1 VEDIM
6 QERTIGIGHNGS
18 PLETV
23 CPPWL
28 LGAEVAIFRRER
40 PVTTAGRAR
49 TREWVLR
56 FERRSPPFIEPLM
69 GWTGGDDPLANEVEL
84 TFRSREEAVG
94 YAERYGLTY
103 RVRPDASEELGS
115 ERDRSVAEAVG
126 AVVWLS
132 RLQAGYGRCDLSDRP
147 DLERAFVN
155 PAAVFASPDD
165 VVRHPLLS
173 LDCKREILWRWA
185 WDEYLIEIAQDEGMA
200 EGPPSRL
207 AEVKAAL
214 RLLGTAWSPDP
225 AAPAMFA
232 VRLDRQD
239 LPLAA

>member
-6 QERTIGIGHNGS
+6 QERPIGIGHNG
-18 PLETV
+18 PPTEAA

-28 LGAEVAIFRRER
+28 LGAEAAIVRRER
-40 PVTTAGRAR
+40 PATTGGRAR
-49 TREWVLR
+49 TKEWVLR

-94 YAERYGLTY
+94 YAERYGLAY
-103 RVRPDASEELGS
+103 RVRPDAPEERGWVC
-115 ERDRSVAEAVG
+115 DRSAAEAIG

-132 RLQAGYGRCDLSDRP
+132 RLQASYGRCDLSGCP
-147 DLERAFVN
+147 DLDRALVN

-173 LDCKREILWRWA
+173 RDCKREILWRWA
-185 WDEYLIEIAQDEGMA
+185 WDEYLIELAQDEGMA

-214 RLLGTAWSPDP
+214 RVLGTEWSPDP

-232 VRLDRQD
+232 VRLDPQD